1 MSRRSAQQ
9 RFIVAIVAF
18 VVGAGV
24 GIGAFWLNQKP
35 PAEPASTQNSSP
47 VVSQTIESVIAGSDH
62 NAANDDID
70 KIVRG
75 LRLLDANCSACHAI
89 GPHNASPLPLAPP
102 FRTLHERYDV
112 NLLSEALVEG
122 LVAHPD
128 MPQFQF
134 TTDDANAVL
143 AYLNWLQT
151 D

>member
-9 RFIVAIVAF
+9 RFLVAIVAF
-18 VVGAGV
+18 VIGAGV
-24 GIGAFWLNQKP
+24 GVGAYWFGQKNVP
-35 PAEPASTQNSSP
+35 SPGTPAGDSP
-47 VVSQTIESVIAGSDH
+47 MVSPTIESVIANSDH
-62 NAANDDID
+62 GDDQIETV
-70 KIVRG
+70 IAG
-75 LRLLDANCSACHAI
+75 LRLLEANCSACHAI
-89 GPHNASPLPLAPP
+89 GPNGDSPHPLAPP
-102 FRTLHERYDV
+102 FRTLHTRYDV